1 MVAAEKQQE
10 KAATQIESS
19 AGEQRGQNSGTDKGK
34 NVVVGMFNH
43 MALINHISIAAFLA
57 KPASIKP
64 RESLF
69 VDAKLKGKNVRIMV
83 DTGATHNFVTKQKAK
98 ELGLNYVA
106 SNTKLK
112 TVNATPTS
120 VHGFAMKVPI
130 DLGDWTGLTDFT
142 IAPMDVFD
150 VILGLDS

>member
-1 MVAAEKQQE
+1 MWGDDPCCSLLPFLEKTERYGGCRKAAKE
-10 KAATQIESS
+10 KAATPIGSS
-19 AGEQRGQNSGTDKGK
+19 AGEQRGQSSGSDKGK

-43 MALINHISIAAFLA
+43 MALINHISIAALLA

-69 VDAKLKGKNVRIMV
+69 VDAKLNGKNVRIMV

-112 TVNATPTS
+112 TVNATQTTIRGLAP
-120 VHGFAMKVPI
+120 KVPI
-130 DLGDWTGLTDFT
+130 E
-142 IAPMDVFD
+142 
-150 VILGLDS
+150 